1 MEGPNI
7 FPDNSRLGGANSR
20 LGLLRD
26 FASKGLIYPSFFVNK
41 QCLSGKIDE
50 IPVSTGKAGNLVRT
64 RDDVPKAAA
73 RIERIAAKTR
83 QFARRVR

>member
-20 LGLLRD
+20 LGLLRE
-26 FASKGLIYPSFFVNK
+26 FAPNDSIWLSSFVNK
-41 QCLSGKIDE
+41 QRLSGKIDE